1 MNLEEI
7 EIIVKWWSELE
18 TGFTGIEELLKAQQK
33 LSGHS
38 YYLAE
43 ESARMKEDYN
53 LGFFMRKINL
63 SKSKNA
69 FINQGKSAAAA
80 ESASIEKNESY
91 YEAEIKS
98 ESIAYK
104 LDLLLKQVNV
114 ILSSMQQRISYLKQ
128 EKQSTKNISSH

>member
-1 MNLEEI
+1 MLEKI
-7 EIIVKWWSELE
+7 KEIINWWGGLE
-18 TGFTGIEELLKAQQK
+18 KGNQDIETLLYNQQK
-33 LSGHS
+33 LSGYS

-43 ESARMKEDYN
+43 ESARMKEDYS
-53 LGFFMRKINL
+53 LGYFMRKINL

-114 ILSSMQQRISYLKQ
+114 ILSAMQQRISYLKQ